1 MRRFRYSIAG
11 LLGLVLFV
19 AVAFAALRQ
28 ADELWDSALF
38 SLTVGLLLTSVLLTI
53 HRTGRKR
60 AFWLGFA
67 LLGWTY
73 LIASL
78 IPPVESRLLTT
89 TGLAHLDSI
98 IPGRDPAVRWLSR
111 NRNPVVGYAFSADG
125 QTLATNGPG
134 TVRLWD
140 FSTGTLLASPSATS
154 DDFVR
159 IGHSLLALALAF
171 VGGQLSRGLFDTQ
184 RAPRADEPGGSTA
197 PVPEGEGA

>member
-28 ADELWDSALF
+28 ADALWDSALF
-38 SLTVGLLLTSVLLTI
+38 SLTLGLLLASVLLTI

-73 LIASL
+73 LIATL

-89 TGLAHLDSI
+89 TGLAHLDSM
-98 IPGRDPAVRWLSR
+98 IPRRDPAVRRLSR
-111 NRNPVVGYAFSADG
+111 YRDPVVYAFSADG

-140 FSTGTLLASPSATS
+140 YSTGRLLAGPSS
-154 DDFVR
+154 DVFMR

-184 RAPRADEPGGSTA
+184 RAPRADEPGRSTA
-197 PVPEGEGA
+197 LVPEGEGA

>member
-38 SLTVGLLLTSVLLTI
+38 SLTVGLLLTSVLLAI

-73 LIASL
+73 LIATL
-78 IPPVESRLLTT
+78 IPSVESRLLTT
-89 TGLAHLDSI
+89 TGLAHLDSM
-98 IPGRDPAVRWLSR
+98 IPRRDPAVRRLSR
-111 NRNPVVGYAFSADG
+111 NRNPVVGLAFSADG
-125 QTLATNGPG
+125 QTLAANSPGG
-134 TVRLWD
+134 TVRLWNV
-140 FSTGTLLASPSATS
+140 STGRLLAGPSS
-154 DDFVR
+154 DVFVR

-184 RAPRADEPGGSTA
+184 RAPRADEPGRSTA

>member
-11 LLGLVLFV
+11 LLGMVLFV

-67 LLGWTY
+67 FLGWTY

-78 IPPVESRLLTT
+78 IPAVESRLLTT
-89 TGLAHLDSI
+89 TGLAYLDSM
-98 IPGRDPAVRWLSR
+98 IPGRDPAVRWFSG

-125 QTLATNGPG
+125 QTLATNGPS

-140 FSTGTLLASPSATS
+140 FSTGKLLASPSS
-154 DDFVR
+154 DVFVR

-184 RAPRADEPGGSTA
+184 RAPRSDEPGKSTA

>member
-67 LLGWTY
+67 LVGWTY

-89 TGLAHLDSI
+89 TGLAHLDSM
-98 IPGRDPAVRWLSR
+98 IPRRDPAVRRLSR
-111 NRNPVVGYAFSADG
+111 YRNPVGYAFSPDG
-125 QTLATNGPG
+125 QILSTNPPG

-140 FSTGTLLASPSATS
+140 YSTGRLLAGPSS
-154 DDFVR
+154 DVFMR

-171 VGGQLSRGLFDTQ
+171 IGGQLSRGLFDTQ
-184 RAPRADEPGGSTA
+184 RAPRADEPGRSTA